1 MHLEKLSWLDRLLPV
16 WILLAMAFGLVLG
29 RLVPGMQV
37 LLGGAELG
45 NMSLPIALG
54 LMMMM
59 YPVLAKVRYGELG
72 YVARDRSLLTT
83 SLLLVWGLGPLLM
96 FCLAWLFLPDQAE
109 FRTGL
114 IMIGIAP
121 CIAMVL
127 IWIDLA
133 KGDRE
138 VAALLVAINSIVQVL
153 AYALLGNFYL
163 KILPN
168 FLGLD
173 AQSINFSFSE
183 IAKAVL
189 IFLGI
194 PLVAGFFTRRIGVA
208 FKGIK
213 WYEQRFIP
221 RIAPWALYGLLFT
234 IVIMFSLQGQ
244 AIISNP
250 FQVSQVAL
258 PLFIYFVVMWGIAF
272 FVGKNSGFSY
282 EKTSA
287 LAFTAAGNNFE
298 LAIAVS
304 ISVWGVSSK
313 QALAGVIGPLI
324 EVPVLVALVYLC
336 LLLRPNFKK

>member
-83 SLLLVWGLGPLLM
+83 SRLLVWGLGPFLM

-114 IMIGIAP
+114 MMIGIAP

-208 FKGIK
+208 VKGIK

-250 FQVSQVAL
+250 FQVAQVAL
-258 PLFIYFVVMWGIAF
+258 PLFMYFVVMWGIAF
-272 FVGKNSGFSY
+272 FVGKNSKFSY

>member
-37 LLGGAELG
+37 LLGSAELG

-250 FQVSQVAL
+250 FQVAQVAL
-258 PLFIYFVVMWGIAF
+258 PLLIYFVVMWGVAL

-282 EKTSA
+282 
-287 LAFTAAGNNFE
+287 
-298 LAIAVS
+298 
-304 ISVWGVSSK
+304 
-313 QALAGVIGPLI
+313 
-324 EVPVLVALVYLC
+324 
-336 LLLRPNFKK
+336 

>member
-83 SLLLVWGLGPLLM
+83 SLLLVWGLGPFLM

-250 FQVSQVAL
+250 FQVAQVAL
-258 PLFIYFVVMWGIAF
+258 PLFMYFVVMWGIAF
-272 FVGKNSGFSY
+272 FVGKNSKFSY

-336 LLLRPNFKK
+336 LLLRPNFKN